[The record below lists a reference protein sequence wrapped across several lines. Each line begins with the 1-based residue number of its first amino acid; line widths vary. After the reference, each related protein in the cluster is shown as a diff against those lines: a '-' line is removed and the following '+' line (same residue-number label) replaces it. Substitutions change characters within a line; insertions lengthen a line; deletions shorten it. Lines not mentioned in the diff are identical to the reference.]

1 MKSKKKTTQNTKKDK
16 IHIGYFYYDLLNLYG
31 DSGNVTILEHHLRE
45 QGFAVSVD
53 RLTVDEPKKITD
65 YDLIYMGSGTERA
78 LLLALMDLRKYKT
91 PLSYAIEHGTFI
103 LATGN
108 SFELFGKEIRMGRK
122 VYAGLGLLDFS
133 SEYGARIVHDLC
145 LPYSGSTF
153 GNTAGE
159 TPTSRPL
166 GTANTLVGFEN
177 HPGSVVELKEKP
189 FVRIDDRTEGVIKNN
204 FLGTYT
210 IGPLL
215 VRNPFLCRELV
226 QNLIHAKYP
235 QFSMKE
241 ADYTLEE
248 QAYNASLKFMKEAHL
263 S

>member
-1 MKSKKKTTQNTKKDK
+1 MKPKKKTSQNTKSNK
-16 IHIGYFYYDLLNLYG
+16 IRIGYFYYDLLNLYG
-31 DSGNVTILEHHLRE
+31 DSGNVTILEHHLKE
-45 QGFAVSVD
+45 QGFTVSVD

-91 PLSYAIEHGTFI
+91 PLSYTIEHGTFI

-133 SEYGARIVHDLC
+133 SKYGARIVHDLC
-145 LPYSGSTF
+145 LPYSGPIFDDVAENVS
-153 GNTAGE
+153 
-159 TPTSRPL
+159 SD
-166 GTANTLVGFEN
+166 NTLVGFEN
-177 HPGSVVELKEKP
+177 HPGTTVESTEKP
-189 FVRIDDRTEGVIKNN
+189 FLDTKDRKEGVIRNH
-204 FLGTYT
+204 LIGTYT

-226 QNLIHAKYP
+226 QSLISSKDP
-235 QFSMKE
+235 EFTLKE

-248 QAYNASLKFMKEAHL
+248 QAYSSSLKFMQEARL

>member
-1 MKSKKKTTQNTKKDK
+1 MIPMKPKKKTGQKTTSNK
-16 IHIGYFYYDLLNLYG
+16 IRIGYFYYDLLNLYG

-45 QGFAVSVD
+45 QGFNVSVD

-78 LLLALMDLRKYKT
+78 LLLSLMDLRKYKT
-91 PLSYAIEHGTFI
+91 PLAYAIEHGTYI

-133 SEYGARIVHDLC
+133 SRYGARIVHDLC
-145 LPYSGSTF
+145 LPYSGPTFETNGQNNTSST
-153 GNTAGE
+153 
-159 TPTSRPL
+159 
-166 GTANTLVGFEN
+166 NTLVGFEN
-177 HPGSVVELKEKP
+177 HPGTTVESTEKP
-189 FVRIDDRTEGVIKNN
+189 FLETKDRKEGVVHNHLI
-204 FLGTYT
+204 GTYT

-226 QNLIHAKYP
+226 QNLIISKNP
-235 QFSMKE
+235 EFELKE
-241 ADYTLEE
+241 ADYSLEDA
-248 QAYNASLKFMKEAHL
+248 AYSSSLQFMREARL